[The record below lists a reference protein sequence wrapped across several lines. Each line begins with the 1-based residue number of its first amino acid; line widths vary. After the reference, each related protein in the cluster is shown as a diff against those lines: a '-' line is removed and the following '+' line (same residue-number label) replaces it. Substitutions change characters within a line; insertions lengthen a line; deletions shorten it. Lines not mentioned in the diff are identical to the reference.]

1 MKIEEFRFEI
11 FERLW
16 RVECNYNLKLRI
28 LISIDSIR
36 FYIYEKYIRI
46 IFKFVFVYIGYSDI
60 LIIFHFKNILSWNHN
75 NKLFPN
81 DFLEATWKSILRGKN
96 NFTSSGERSSVL
108 DLF

>member
-60 LIIFHFKNILSWNHN
+60 LIIFHFKNILSWNHKITN
-75 NKLFPN
+75 YFQMIFSK
-81 DFLEATWKSILRGKN
+81 LRGKVYY
-96 NFTSSGERSSVL
+96 GEKIILHHPVN
-108 DLF
+108 DQVF